1 MKQSRLSR
9 LPQLVRSIFLPRK
22 SAVVAPGAEPVNRI
36 ASMENQ
42 VAGSVD
48 DVLEQAVDLTGVIA
62 RLRSAD
68 FETSHHAAIEL
79 GRIGD
84 RAALQPLLDVL
95 ANTNAFFHPLVRA
108 AAACSLGQIRDC
120 RATDALIAATADQS
134 AEVSEAATVALG
146 AIGEV
151 HSIDPLMDIVA
162 NKNGFFLSPV
172 RQAAIH
178 ALGQFHDARVSSML
192 LAVSMNDCED
202 PAVRQAAKEIDRL
215 ANHR

>member
-1 MKQSRLSR
+1 MKSTRLAR

-22 SAVVAPGAEPVNRI
+22 TTVSPAGMQPINRRTSLDAPADGRI
-36 ASMENQ
+36 
-42 VAGSVD
+42 D
-48 DVLEQAVDLTGVIA
+48 DVLDQAVDLTGLLA
-62 RLRSAD
+62 RLRSSD
-68 FETSHHAAIEL
+68 MEVSRDAAVEL

-84 RAALQPLLDVL
+84 RAALQPLVEVM
-95 ANTNAFFHPLVRA
+95 TNANGFFHPLVRA

-151 HSIDPLMDIVA
+151 HSIEPLMDIVA
-162 NKNGFFLSPV
+162 NHNGFFLSEV
-172 RQAAIH
+172 RRAAIR

-192 LAVSMNDCED
+192 LAVSMNDNED
-202 PAVRQAAKEIDRL
+202 PAVRQAAKELNRL
-215 ANHR
+215 AIPR